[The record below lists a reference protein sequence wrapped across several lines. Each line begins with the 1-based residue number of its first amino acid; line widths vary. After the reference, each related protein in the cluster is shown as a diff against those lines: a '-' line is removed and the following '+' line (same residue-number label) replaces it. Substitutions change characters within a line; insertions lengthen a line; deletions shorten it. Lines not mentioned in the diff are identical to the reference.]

1 MRNPYPITKS
11 LLALAVVG
19 VSLSA
24 CKDDDGE
31 SSKPVVTFARSTMS
45 VSEADGTIEVEV
57 ALDKAASQDITIAY
71 DLGGTARDR
80 ESGGAANYDYT
91 IADTPGEITIEEGET
106 SAVIEITLSDDGVV
120 DNNETI
126 VLTLDDVDGDRAT
139 IGDDDEITI
148 TIADGVSLPLVSF
161 AESTLSLYESD
172 DETEIEVVLDKAATV
187 DVTVTYEVG
196 GTATDAVTAEAEDL
210 WADYEIED
218 QGTIVI
224 KAGQTRASIK
234 LLPHTDIWMEDD
246 PFSDDTEFESIELT
260 ITNVSAAALLSAN
273 VSMEIEL
280 LQESGLF
287 AFLTWGEE
295 GNDYPDVDMDLI
307 FWLTRNGTL
316 QPFAGSSYEGPEYYE
331 AIFIPDALSNGEY
344 GLSYS
349 YTAGTENEMDFS
361 ILFVSYAE
369 GMFDNDNVQT
379 YSETYSLADITDW
392 RENGNESIFL
402 SQTFDQTDDGFGNFS
417 AIMKPSDALGR
428 IGAPAGKSGT
438 FSTKLQHKTLARP
451 FLHRKA
457 GLRER
462 LRVGS

>member
-1 MRNPYPITKS
+1 MRNSYPITKS

-24 CKDDDGE
+24 CKDDDSE
-31 SSKPVVTFARSTMS
+31 SSKPVVNFESSTLS
-45 VSEADGTIEVEV
+45 VKETDGTIKVDV
-57 ALDKAASQDITIAY
+57 KLDKAASQDITVTY

-91 IADTPGEITIEEGET
+91 ITGTSGEIVIEKGDNKA
-106 SAVIEITLSDDGVV
+106 SIEITLNDDGIV

-126 VLTLDDVDGDRAT
+126 VLSLDDVDGDRAT
-139 IGDDDEITI
+139 IGDDDDITI
-148 TIADGVSLPLVSF
+148 TITDGVSLPLVSF
-161 AESTLSLYESD
+161 AESTLSLFESD

-196 GTATDAVTAEAEDL
+196 GTATDAVTADAEDL

-224 KAGQTRASIK
+224 KAGQTKASIK
-234 LLPHTDIWMEDD
+234 LLPLTDIWMEDD
-246 PFSDDTEFESIELT
+246 PFTEDTEFENIELT
-260 ITNVSAAALLSAN
+260 ITNVSAAAHLSAN

-280 LQESGLF
+280 QQESGLF

-307 FWLTRNGTL
+307 LWLTRSGTL
-316 QPFAGSSYEGPEYYE
+316 QPFAGSSYEGPEYFE
-331 AIFIPDALSNGEY
+331 AIFIPDALSNGQY

-369 GMFDNDNVQT
+369 GLFDNENVKT

-392 RENGNESIFL
+392 RENGASTVFL
-402 SQTFDQTDDGFGNFS
+402 SQTFDQTDDGFVNFS
-417 AIMKPSDALGR
+417 TIKKPSQVVR
-428 IGAPAGKSGT
+428 IGAPAGKAGT
-438 FSTKLQHKTLARP
+438 FSAKLQHKTLARP

-462 LRVGS
+462 LRAGF